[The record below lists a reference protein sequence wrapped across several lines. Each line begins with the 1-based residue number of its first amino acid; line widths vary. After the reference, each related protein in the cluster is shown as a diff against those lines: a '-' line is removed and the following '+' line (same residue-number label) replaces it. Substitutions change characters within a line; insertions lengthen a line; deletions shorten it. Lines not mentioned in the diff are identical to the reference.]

1 MLALGSGL
9 LQLLLLGPFGPWLL
23 EGAGIDPSGP
33 IFPHA
38 QALLLVRALG
48 APITAALL
56 VSQGIFRGLKDTKS
70 PLKAGICI
78 RPETDLACLLMEVLG

>member
-1 MLALGSGL
+1 MLALAAGL
-9 LQLLLLGPFGPWLL
+9 LQLALLAPLGSSVLRA
-23 EGAGIDPSGP
+23 AGIDPTSSVWQP
-33 IFPHA
+33 A
-38 QALLLVRALG
+38 RVVLWVRGLG